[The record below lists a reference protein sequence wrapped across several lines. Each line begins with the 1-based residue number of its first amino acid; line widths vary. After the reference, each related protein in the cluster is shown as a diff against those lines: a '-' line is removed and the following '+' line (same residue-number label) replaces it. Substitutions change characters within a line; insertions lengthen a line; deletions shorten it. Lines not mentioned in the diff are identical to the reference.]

1 MDLIEKLVGDV
12 IVVELKG
19 DVLGGPDATKINT
32 RIRELLKEEKKNL
45 VLDLDGVDYMN
56 SSGLGMLT
64 AVHSLLRKEGGTLK
78 LARPADRIKSLL
90 SITKLNTLIDAY
102 GSVDDA
108 VASF

>member
-1 MDLIEKLVGDV
+1 MDLIEKHVGDV

-19 DVLGGPDATKINT
+19 DVLGGPDATKIST
-32 RIRELLKEEKKNL
+32 RIRELIKDQKKNL
-45 VLDLDGVDYMN
+45 VLDLQGVDYMN

-64 AVHSLLRKEGGTLK
+64 AAHTLLKKEGGTLK
-78 LARPADRIKSLL
+78 LARPATRIQSLL

-102 GSVDDA
+102 GTVDDA